1 MDNLKVDTIYGIYLL
16 IFHRKENYMHFDF
29 DAYSKVFPPAQAAP
43 TVETVVETFKPTEKE
58 MAKDDKP
65 GDAAAEKAV
74 EIPPAEEPEAETPSI
89 AGEPPEGEENG

>member
-1 MDNLKVDTIYGIYLL
+1 
-16 IFHRKENYMHFDF
+16 MHFDF
-29 DAYSKVFPPAQAAP
+29 DAYGKVFPPAAAAP

-65 GDAAAEKAV
+65 GDAATEKAV
-74 EIPPAEEPEAETPSI
+74 EIPAEEPEAETPPI